1 MNIPSKIKDILKDY
15 PLKKDTLGRSEDLIY
30 FANNKYVLKISK
42 DKEKLRH
49 EVEMNDF
56 LKDKL
61 PVSQTIVYEE
71 DNEYG
76 YYLKTYLEGES
87 LISEKYLKNPYNLIL
102 LLKSALD
109 KIHNVDISNCPFV
122 NSYSKGNS
130 FIHGDFC
137 LPNILVKDSKISG
150 FIDLN
155 DAGIGDKYADY
166 SWCIWSFEYNL
177 KTKEYTPILLKELGI
192 EFNQELYERYTKM
205 ED

>member
-1 MNIPSKIKDILKDY
+1 MNLPIKIKEIIKDY
-15 PLKKDTLGRSEDLIY
+15 PLKKDTLGRSKDLIY
-30 FANNKYVLKISK
+30 FAKDKYVLKISK
-42 DKEKLRH
+42 NKEKLRH

-61 PVSQTIVYEE
+61 PVSKTVVYEE
-71 DNEYG
+71 DNEFG
-76 YYLKTYLEGES
+76 YYLKTFIDGEP
-87 LISEKYLKNPYNLIL
+87 LISNKYLKDPYKLIC
-102 LLKSALD
+102 LLKDALD
-109 KIHNVDISNCPFV
+109 KIHSVDVSNCPFI

-137 LPNILVKDSKISG
+137 LPNILVKDNKVSG

-155 DAGIGDKYADY
+155 DAGVGDKYADY

-192 EFNQELYERYTKM
+192 EFNQELFDKYIDV